1 MIKLGIKK
9 PITTLMLVIAII
21 IFAVASLPRLPVE
34 LYPNHEFGEISII
47 TRLRG
52 GIPATEVESNVTRP
66 MEAVF
71 SEVNGVREVSSASRE
86 SESNIVLKFY
96 PNTNL
101 NFAILDVREK
111 LASIKYRLPKEV
123 ERPVIAKF
131 QQSDVPVVIIALSSD
146 HLSPEQLREIA
157 EEKIKEKIARVVGV
171 ANIEIGGGQER
182 KILIDIDNSRLLS
195 YGLPIMNVVDM
206 INTNNISVA
215 AGDVSKQGE
224 RYIIKAAGEFSNV
237 DEIGATGIGMT
248 PSGSIIS
255 LRDIAHV
262 ADSYYE
268 PTSFARLNV
277 KPVVSLYI
285 QKETSANTIKVG
297 RQIVEK
303 VELLKKEYAKDMT
316 ITIIKNDAEFIEE
329 AVNDLESSVFQGAV
343 LIGVILFVFLKNFR
357 TIFIII
363 SIMPIAIM
371 LSVILMFAGG
381 FSLNIMT
388 LSGLAMGL
396 GNLMDNAIIIL
407 QNIAHKAKRL
417 KVFNTE
423 KLVIESTQELVLPM
437 IASTISTMIV
447 FLPLV
452 FLDEEIKRLYI
463 PFGMAIAISLTA
475 ALIGTLIFLPPLCI
489 RIKNAFT
496 FEPPAWDKIVSGLY
510 VKILNFVFR
519 KQKMV
524 FSIIVALSI
533 ATVLI
538 FMTRDSEFIDPGN
551 ANTFRVGIQFP
562 PGTRIE
568 RSDAIVKKIEKA
580 LVKYPSVTQVSSRVE
595 KLHTF
600 LEVKVRDQK
609 ETLKDVFRKRFGE
622 FSPAFIYYQES
633 QELSSEEVFVDFYG
647 YDYGVLK
654 QLAFSASGRLS
665 QMREFSDVKIR
676 MREDE
681 PELAYTVYQNNLAHF
696 GISTLYLAN
705 TIHNQ
710 LRGLVATYFR
720 TEGKELETIARLTP
734 GTVASAAELPY
745 LRFITPYGD
754 MVSLNQLGDVKQ
766 VTTTQEIW
774 HKNKKRFIQ
783 ISANRGKMGLTAAV
797 DKMRVALTALNF
809 PKDYSFEFSGDYEKA
824 VKNKK
829 DFSVAIVL
837 TIILIYLTLASL
849 FESYIQPLLIMT
861 SLPLSAIG
869 VALMLFIFKKP
880 ISLGI
885 WIGLMILGGT
895 VVNASIILVEKINQT
910 REVKGL
916 LRSIIESSKE
926 RLHSV
931 LMTSLNNII
940 GLIPLVI
947 STSDASSMWR
957 SLGLAVM
964 AGMFSGTFLTL
975 FLLPT
980 FYYRSEV
987 PLKLSDLIPKFKKK
1001 PAKILP
1007 KILPT
1012 LQSEGSVV
1020 AQMPQT
1026 TTVNK
1031 RPSLVRN
1038 ILNPVFVVV
1047 NLPGKAIKK
1056 IFGPGKK
1063 LAHKKPFEFIGAT
1076 PDLVAK
1082 ITNIVKK
1089 KTVKPPIQT
1098 INTSK
1103 INKPIST
1110 PSTKGKIIAQTKVS
1124 DKTPQE
1130 QIPQAKQTIQGSV
1143 IEKEVEEQSK
1153 IVLPPVLA
1161 EETKKEKLF
1170 TAELEQEILTQ
1181 EPVEEK
1187 IATQEKSKVQS
1198 NPILTQEPAA
1208 VIVMQEQIVSEEN
1221 IEPQIAEVKKQVI
1234 EDKPKTQQ
1242 VQEEPKT
1249 QQEVKD
1255 LEQVQT
1261 EPIDI
1266 EQVEKEI
1273 EEQLKIVLPPVL
1285 TEEAKKKQSFTTII
1299 KEVEQEILKQEQ
1311 VKKEI
1316 EEQLKIVLP
1325 PVLTEEAK
1333 KKQSFT
1339 TIIREVEQEI
1349 LRQEQEIKERV
1360 IEDEPKTQQVEVKPK
1375 TQQKEYVP
1383 INVNNEE
1390 LNARKIEKQKEYLPI
1405 IPKQT
1410 DESKE
1415 QSLKPKK
1422 TLVHE
1427 IFGIEPLT
1435 EEQKKNRKKPVDIIK
1450 DALAN
1455 LFGST
1460 KKHRALSEK
1469 IEIRYKSKTVEKILT
1484 EIREQEKENDKN
1496 DKKI

>member
-9 PITTLMLVIAII
+9 PITTLMLVIGIV
-21 IFAVASLPRLPVE
+21 IFAVVSLPRIPVE

-66 MEAVF
+66 MEGVF

-111 LASIKYRLPKEV
+111 LASIKHLLPKEV
-123 ERPVIAKF
+123 ERPVIAKY

-157 EEKIKEKIARVVGV
+157 EEKIKEKIARVAGV

-182 KILIDIDNSRLLS
+182 KILIDIDNPKLLS

-206 INTNNISVA
+206 INTSNISVA
-215 AGDVSKQGE
+215 AGDISKQGE

-237 DEIGATGIGMT
+237 EQIGATGIGMT

-255 LRDIAHV
+255 LHDIAHV

-277 KPVVSLYI
+277 RPVVSLYI
-285 QKETSANTIKVG
+285 QKESSANTIKVG
-297 RQIVEK
+297 KQIVEK

-329 AVNDLESSVFQGAV
+329 AVNDLESSVLEGAV

-371 LSVILMFAGG
+371 VSVVLMFMGG

-407 QNIAHKAKRL
+407 QTIAHKARKL
-417 KVFNTE
+417 KVYNTE
-423 KLVIESTQELVLPM
+423 KLVVESAQELVLPM
-437 IASTISTMIV
+437 IASTVSTIIV

-452 FLDEEIKRLYI
+452 FLDEEIKRLYV

-475 ALIGTLIFLPPLCI
+475 ALICTLIFLPPLCI
-489 RIKNAFT
+489 RVKNAFT
-496 FEPPAWDKIVSGLY
+496 FEQPAWDKIVSGSY
-510 VKILNFVFR
+510 VRILNFVFR

-524 FSIIVALSI
+524 FTSIIVLAI
-533 ATVLI
+533 AAVII

-580 LVKYPSVTQVSSRVE
+580 LIKYPSVTQVSSRVE

-609 ETLKDVFRKRFGE
+609 ETLKAAFRKHFAE

-633 QELSSEEVFVDFYG
+633 QEMSSQEVFVDFYG
-647 YDYGVLK
+647 YDYGILK

-734 GTVASAAELPY
+734 GTVSSAAELPY
-745 LRFITPYGD
+745 LRFFTPYGD
-754 MVSLNQLGDVKQ
+754 LVSLNQLGDVKQ

-783 ISANRGKMGLTAAV
+783 ISANRGKMGLTTAV
-797 DKMRVALTALNF
+797 DKMRKALTALNF

-837 TIILIYLTLASL
+837 TVILIYLTLASL

-861 SLPLSAIG
+861 ALPLSAIG

-895 VVNASIILVEKINQT
+895 VVNASIILVEKINKT
-910 REVKGL
+910 REKKVL
-916 LRSIIESSKE
+916 LRSIMESSKE

-940 GLIPLVI
+940 GLVPLVI

-975 FLLPT
+975 FLLPA
-980 FYYRSEV
+980 FYYRTVV
-987 PLKLSDLIPKFKKK
+987 PLKLSDILPKFKKK

-1007 KILPT
+1007 KVLPV
-1012 LQSEGSVV
+1012 LQPDGSIG
-1020 AQMPQT
+1020 AIIPQVII
-1026 TTVNK
+1026 VNK
-1031 RPSLVRN
+1031 KQSIVRK
-1038 ILNPVFVVV
+1038 IFNPVFMVIGF
-1047 NLPGKAIKK
+1047 PGKVIKK

-1063 LAHKKPFEFIGAT
+1063 LSHKKPLEFANVIT
-1076 PDLVAK
+1076 NLVAK
-1082 ITNIVKK
+1082 NKDSKK
-1089 KTVKPPIQT
+1089 KK
-1098 INTSK
+1098 
-1103 INKPIST
+1103 
-1110 PSTKGKIIAQTKVS
+1110 
-1124 DKTPQE
+1124 
-1130 QIPQAKQTIQGSV
+1130 
-1143 IEKEVEEQSK
+1143 
-1153 IVLPPVLA
+1153 
-1161 EETKKEKLF
+1161 
-1170 TAELEQEILTQ
+1170 
-1181 EPVEEK
+1181 
-1187 IATQEKSKVQS
+1187 
-1198 NPILTQEPAA
+1198 
-1208 VIVMQEQIVSEEN
+1208 
-1221 IEPQIAEVKKQVI
+1221 
-1234 EDKPKTQQ
+1234 
-1242 VQEEPKT
+1242 
-1249 QQEVKD
+1249 
-1255 LEQVQT
+1255 
-1261 EPIDI
+1261 DI
-1266 EQVEKEI
+1266 EQVEQTI
-1273 EEQLKIVLPPVL
+1273 DTLKQIDKIK
-1285 TEEAKKKQSFTTII
+1285 TDIQII
-1299 KEVEQEILKQEQ
+1299 KEYVTE
-1311 VKKEI
+1311 KEI
-1316 EEQLKIVLP
+1316 VPQEKVDKKVVAQEESKALSETAVIQEPAVVVKVQEVKFDEVKQIDLIQLQK
-1325 PVLTEEAK
+1325 TT
-1333 KKQSFT
+1333 QS
-1339 TIIREVEQEI
+1339 
-1349 LRQEQEIKERV
+1349 V
-1360 IEDEPKTQQVEVKPK
+1360 IEEINEKQTTSINSDIGTNASFENIEATKDVVIESNETRPDVL
-1375 TQQKEYVP
+1375 
-1383 INVNNEE
+1383 INVNKEE
-1390 LNARKIEKQKEYLPI
+1390 LDKQKIEKQKEKIPI
-1405 IPKQT
+1405 VTKQVI
-1410 DESKE
+1410 ESKIKNT
-1415 QSLKPKK
+1415 KPKK
-1422 TLVHE
+1422 SFIQD

-1435 EEQKKNRKKPVDIIK
+1435 QEQSKNRKKPMDTIK

-1460 KKHRALSEK
+1460 KKHRAFSDK
-1469 IEIRYKSKTVEKILT
+1469 IEIKYKNTTVEKVLT
-1484 EIREQEKENDKN
+1484 EIKEEQEKENKDEK
-1496 DKKI
+1496 